1 MKKNVRDKYPIFI
14 FTDVAFFTGVQ
25 SRIENRCFKATSAV
39 ITKGEKNRKSKADLD
54 LFEEFGH
61 FTNEFFPLNFSI
73 DSTKTCIGVKPNPSH
88 N

>member
-1 MKKNVRDKYPIFI
+1 MKKNVKVKYPIFI

-25 SRIENRCFKATSAV
+25 SRSEVETECSNHKR
-39 ITKGEKNRKSKADLD
+39 RKIRESKADLD